1 MSIIH
6 ARRQLPTTVHEE
18 DEIQF
23 NVAEALLYPNYV
35 LDDQERSEV
44 NRNITFE
51 VQSSDLGNDYEANL
65 TRTASERGIDY
76 AKNSLATLGF
86 EHDAYDRTSLYSIF
100 GGPEGENR
108 HLYGQGLPISLKR
121 QFPTRAWNAPAISAL
136 GTGIAQPGQNT
147 VTPMNLSA
155 NRVQKFMQAMSHLV
169 QTENVDSVQ
178 TSAPNLIA
186 GVLQDSVH
194 NSTIAKKNG
203 TTASRGPSIRIKSN
217 RNGKR
222 SENRFDPYY

>member
-65 TRTASERGIDY
+65 TR
-76 AKNSLATLGF
+76 TLGF